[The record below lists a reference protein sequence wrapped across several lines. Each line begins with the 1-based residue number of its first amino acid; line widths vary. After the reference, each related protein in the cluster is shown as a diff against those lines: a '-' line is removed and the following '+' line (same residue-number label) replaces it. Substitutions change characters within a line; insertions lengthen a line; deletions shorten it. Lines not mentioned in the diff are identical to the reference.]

1 MLIMLS
7 SLVKEHSQRQA
18 VRREHQEVLRQNANK
33 ASAELTQALVDH
45 LVSIVCYV
53 YNAHNLIIYIIIV
66 MVKKLLTNTHL
77 FIIECRCCT
86 SVSQSEA
93 S

>member
-45 LVSIVCYV
+45 LVSIVCY
-53 YNAHNLIIYIIIV
+53 L
-66 MVKKLLTNTHL
+66 
-77 FIIECRCCT
+77 
-86 SVSQSEA
+86 
-93 S
+93 

>member
-45 LVSIVCYV
+45 LVSIVCYAE
-53 YNAHNLIIYIIIV
+53 NAHNFIIYI
-66 MVKKLLTNTHL
+66 KL
-77 FIIECRCCT
+77 
-86 SVSQSEA
+86 
-93 S
+93 

>member
-1 MLIMLS
+1 MVIMLS

-18 VRREHQEVLRQNANK
+18 VRREQQEVLRQNANK

-53 YNAHNLIIYIIIV
+53 ENAHNFVIYI
-66 MVKKLLTNTHL
+66 T
-77 FIIECRCCT
+77 
-86 SVSQSEA
+86 
-93 S
+93 